1 MALRLAIIEDNAD
14 LLDELLAWLGY
25 RGFEVWGTRSAE
37 AFWRQLHSHPVDIV
51 LVDIGLPGEDGF
63 SVLNYLHELG
73 HYGLVVVSARGQQQ
87 DKLQALSLGA
97 DAYLIKPVNFAHLA
111 ETLTALGARLRQD
124 RPAAPPAEAIGTPP
138 AVSPGSWRLQE
149 DKLISPDARTLEL
162 TQQEYRLVELL
173 MRNRNEVCS
182 KLDLH
187 ACLFS
192 HESEPDLHR
201 IDVVV
206 SRLRHKARQQ
216 GIHLPVRAIFGSLI
230 ILHSY
235 DQLPE
240 DEFMINC
247 LKGVIFVSLKTA
259 SIPQLLTIIKSELQH
274 CMTPTATDAA
284 GRELSCASC
293 PHRVLSRSQTAVAH
307 GILEGLD
314 MSKIAAL
321 QRVSPR
327 TAAYH
332 KNKIMEKYSL
342 NNNHEFFQFMNLL
355 RERW

>member
-1 MALRLAIIEDNAD
+1 MRNINVTINTRNAFVRESLVAMVNDLTRGDLRARFSWRNTD
-14 LLDELLAWLGY
+14 L
-25 RGFEVWGTRSAE
+25 SAE
-37 AFWRQLHSHPVDIV
+37 DIIICEV
-51 LVDIGLPGEDGF
+51 IPGEI
-63 SVLNYLHELG
+63 YLCNT
-73 HYGLVVVSARGQQQ
+73 
-87 DKLQALSLGA
+87 
-97 DAYLIKPVNFAHLA
+97 LIKN
-111 ETLTALGARLRQD
+111 RKR
-124 RPAAPPAEAIGTPP
+124 
-138 AVSPGSWRLQE
+138 GS
-149 DKLISPDARTLEL
+149 
-162 TQQEYRLVELL
+162 
-173 MRNRNEVCS
+173 
-182 KLDLH
+182 
-187 ACLFS
+187 
-192 HESEPDLHR
+192 
-201 IDVVV
+201 
-206 SRLRHKARQQ
+206 
-216 GIHLPVRAIFGSLI
+216 SLI

-274 CMTPTATDAA
+274 CMTPWLPTHRLGTQLL
-284 GRELSCASC
+284 LS
-293 PHRVLSRSQTAVAH
+293 HRVLSRSQTAVVH

>member
-1 MALRLAIIEDNAD
+1 M
-14 LLDELLAWLGY
+14 
-25 RGFEVWGTRSAE
+25 
-37 AFWRQLHSHPVDIV
+37 
-51 LVDIGLPGEDGF
+51 
-63 SVLNYLHELG
+63 
-73 HYGLVVVSARGQQQ
+73 
-87 DKLQALSLGA
+87 
-97 DAYLIKPVNFAHLA
+97 
-111 ETLTALGARLRQD
+111 
-124 RPAAPPAEAIGTPP
+124 
-138 AVSPGSWRLQE
+138 
-149 DKLISPDARTLEL
+149 
-162 TQQEYRLVELL
+162 
-173 MRNRNEVCS
+173 
-182 KLDLH
+182 
-187 ACLFS
+187 
-192 HESEPDLHR
+192 
-201 IDVVV
+201 
-206 SRLRHKARQQ
+206 
-216 GIHLPVRAIFGSLI
+216 
-230 ILHSY
+230 

-293 PHRVLSRSQTAVAH
+293 PHRVLSRSQTAVVH

>member
-1 MALRLAIIEDNAD
+1 MRNINVTINTRNAFVRESLVAMVNDLTRGDLRARFSWRNTD
-14 LLDELLAWLGY
+14 L
-25 RGFEVWGTRSAE
+25 SAE
-37 AFWRQLHSHPVDIV
+37 DIIICEV
-51 LVDIGLPGEDGF
+51 IPGEI
-63 SVLNYLHELG
+63 YLCNT
-73 HYGLVVVSARGQQQ
+73 
-87 DKLQALSLGA
+87 
-97 DAYLIKPVNFAHLA
+97 LIKN
-111 ETLTALGARLRQD
+111 RKR
-124 RPAAPPAEAIGTPP
+124 
-138 AVSPGSWRLQE
+138 GS
-149 DKLISPDARTLEL
+149 
-162 TQQEYRLVELL
+162 
-173 MRNRNEVCS
+173 
-182 KLDLH
+182 
-187 ACLFS
+187 
-192 HESEPDLHR
+192 
-201 IDVVV
+201 
-206 SRLRHKARQQ
+206 
-216 GIHLPVRAIFGSLI
+216 SLI

-259 SIPQLLTIIKSELQH
+259 SIPQLLTIIKNELQH

-284 GRELSCASC
+284 GRELSCAI
-293 PHRVLSRSQTAVAH
+293 VH